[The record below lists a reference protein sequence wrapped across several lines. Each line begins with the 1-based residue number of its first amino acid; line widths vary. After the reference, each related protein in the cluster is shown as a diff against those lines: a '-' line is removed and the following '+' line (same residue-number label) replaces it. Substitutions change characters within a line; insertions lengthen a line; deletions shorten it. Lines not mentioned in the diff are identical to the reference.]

1 MASITIEQARVHL
14 NAWLDAELKVT
25 SNQSY
30 TLGRRTLTRA
40 NLSEIRKQ
48 IEYWRSMVERLENTS
63 KMKGRNR
70 VRRVVIRDL

>member
-1 MASITIEQARVHL
+1 MASITIEQAKVHL

-40 NLSEIRKQ
+40 NLSEIREQ

>member
-1 MASITIEQARVHL
+1 MASITLEQAREHL
-14 NAWLDAELKVT
+14 DAWLKAELKVT

-48 IEYWRSMVERLENTS
+48 IDYWRNMVEKLENTS
-63 KMKGRNR
+63 KLKGRNR

>member
-1 MASITIEQARVHL
+1 MASITIEQARKHL
-14 NAWLDAELKVT
+14 EAWLDAELKVT

-40 NLSEIRKQ
+40 NLREIREQ
-48 IEYWRSMVERLENTS
+48 IEYWRSMVERLENAS

>member
-1 MASITIEQARVHL
+1 MASITIEQAKVHL
-14 NAWLDAELKVT
+14 SAWLDAELKVT